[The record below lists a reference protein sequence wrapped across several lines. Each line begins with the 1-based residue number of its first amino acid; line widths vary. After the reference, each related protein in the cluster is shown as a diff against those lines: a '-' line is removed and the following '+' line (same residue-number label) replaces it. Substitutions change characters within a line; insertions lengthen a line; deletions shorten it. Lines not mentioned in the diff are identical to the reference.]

1 MSAHRSPSRR
11 AASLLV
17 VLTLAS
23 TLGLGAC
30 ESATGP
36 DDGKDQ
42 PELVQRRALR
52 PVMARR
58 PEASLR
64 QRAISVRGTHALAMI
79 NLRERIY

>member
-1 MSAHRSPSRR
+1 MSAHRSHSRR

-30 ESATGP
+30 QSATGP

-42 PELVQRRALR
+42 PELVQRRLR
-52 PVMARR
+52 PVMVRR
-58 PEASLR
+58 PDASLR
-64 QRAISVRGTHALAMI
+64 ERAISVRGTHALAMI